1 MSPARKS
8 KRKSTSAPAA
18 ARGLGLNAPGA
29 DRKVSLGGKHTC
41 FACSAKFYDM
51 NRPEVV
57 CPKCGEDQKKR
68 PKETKAASRS
78 AAKSDAARMTPL
90 LEEEED
96 TATSTTSI
104 DEEEMSELG
113 LGSLDEEEG
122 LGAGDARDE
131 DDSADE
137 DVEEI

>member
-8 KRKSTSAPAA
+8 KRKSEPP

-29 DRKVSLGGKHTC
+29 DRRTSLGGKHTC

-51 NRPEVV
+51 NRPEAV

-68 PKETKAASRS
+68 PKETVKAAPKS
-78 AAKSDAARMTPL
+78 AAKSDAARMAPL
-90 LEEEED
+90 LEEEE
-96 TATSTTSI
+96 TAAPTASI

-113 LGSLDEEEG
+113 ITGLDEEEA
-122 LGAGDARDE
+122 LGAEVDRDDEESGEE
-131 DDSADE
+131 DL
-137 DVEEI
+137 EEM